1 MKHYGIE
8 RQTLLVTLI
17 PIVMM
22 AALLES
28 YFIYAR
34 FSDIDRAL
42 LERSRMMAHQIAY
55 SSEYA
60 VFSGNQELLQQN
72 VDDALT
78 QPDVSNLVVMDTDAK
93 PLAGEAFGQPSL
105 AKVNSSNLIFQD
117 SDVLVLYEPI
127 LATQIKFDTFSSES
141 LTQPSALK
149 PLGAVVIEISK
160 HRLNQMKREILLLG
174 LLFTGLI
181 LAGALML
188 AIWASRRLTRP
199 VMEMSDAIQRFGEGE
214 LDTRISSQAKVYELI
229 VLANG
234 FNQMAGQLQHEHEIL
249 EDLVASRIAAL
260 AASERE
266 YRTLFENAPDAI
278 ARYDNECRCI
288 YVNPAFGSLVEGGV
302 NALLGKKPS
311 EIPGEFSSE
320 FYETHIKDVFESGQN
335 TQLELKWSGKQGK
348 KIYSQIRLT
357 AERDLSGNIRSVL
370 GVGRDITTLKL
381 AEKILNEQNLEMIA
395 LRDEALAASQSKSEF
410 LANMS
415 HEIRTP
421 MNSILGMAHL
431 ALAIDLPP
439 KAKNYLEKI
448 HLSGLS
454 LLGIID
460 EILDISKIGAGKL
473 RLENGNFNL
482 HELLENSKILFEEKI
497 REKGLS
503 FSFEIDHDLSFRLH
517 GDAPR
522 LGQVLINY
530 IGNAVKFT
538 ERGAIAVRVKKVD
551 ENSSGVLLRLEVQ
564 DSGIGISDD
573 VKSKLFQ
580 PFQQADSSTTREYGG
595 TGLGLA
601 ISRKLI
607 ELMPEGKVGV
617 ESVMGQ
623 GSTFW
628 FSARLGLPVAEVHET
643 PSETDT
649 RHDYFETLKGARILL
664 ADDHPFNL
672 EVAGDILENV
682 GVIVSTAKNGKE
694 VLELLKRNHF
704 DCVLMDIQMPV
715 MDGFEATRLI
725 RLDPVLAETLVIAMT
740 ANASKEDCERCLK
753 AGMDDFITKPF
764 KPAQFYATLAT
775 WLEKHA
781 TGNKKRAEPT
791 KVFTEAS
798 ALEICPIDLTVLTE
812 LYGDDK
818 QEMREM
824 VGKFVKTSRLDMAKI
839 EAALKLKDYAATGKL
854 AHFVRGPSGMIG
866 AMGLAKL
873 CFELEVHCMDSD
885 KENRALEVIG
895 EMHIMLDQIDE
906 QRDNYFR

>member
-1 MKHYGIE
+1 MKLYGIE
-8 RQTLLVTLI
+8 RQTMLVTLI
-17 PIVMM
+17 PILMM

-42 LERSRMMAHQIAY
+42 LERSQMMAHQIAY

-72 VDDALT
+72 VDDALA
-78 QPDVSNLVVMDTDAK
+78 QPDVSKLVVMDTDAK
-93 PLAGEAFGQPSL
+93 PLAGKALGPFLL

-117 SDVLVLYEPI
+117 KDALVLYEPI
-127 LATQIKFDTFSSES
+127 LATQIKFDNFSGES

-160 HRLNQMKREILLLG
+160 HRLNQMKREIFLLG
-174 LLFTGLI
+174 FLFTGLI

-199 VMEMSDAIQRFGEGE
+199 VMEMSDAIQRFGKGE
-214 LDTRISSQAKVYELI
+214 LDTRISSQAKVFELN

-234 FNQMAGQLQHEHEIL
+234 FNQMASQLQHEHEIL

-266 YRTLFENAPDAI
+266 YRSLFENAPDAI
-278 ARYDNECRCI
+278 ARYDHECRCI
-288 YVNPAFGSLVEGGV
+288 YANPAFGNLVEGGV
-302 NALLGKKPS
+302 KALLGKKPS
-311 EIPGEFSSE
+311 ELPGEFSSE
-320 FYETHIKDVFESGQN
+320 FYETQIKDVFASGQN
-335 TQLELKWSGKQGK
+335 AQLDLTWLGKAGN
-348 KIYSQIRLT
+348 KICSQIRLT

-370 GVGRDITTLKL
+370 GVGREITTLKL
-381 AEKILNEQNLEMIA
+381 AERILNDQNLEMIA

-431 ALAIDLPP
+431 ALTIELPP

-473 RLENGNFNL
+473 RLENNDFDL
-482 HELLENSKILFEEKI
+482 VELLDNSKILFEEKI
-497 REKGLS
+497 RGKRLS
-503 FSFEIDHDLSFRLH
+503 FSVDIDRDIPTRLH

-538 ERGAIAVRVKKVD
+538 ARGAIAVSVKKVD
-551 ENSSGVLLRLEVQ
+551 ENSCGVLLRFEVQ
-564 DSGIGISDD
+564 DSGIGISE
-573 VKSKLFQ
+573 VTKSKLFK

-601 ISRKLI
+601 ISRKLV
-607 ELMPEGKVGV
+607 ELMPEGEVGV
-617 ESVMGQ
+617 ESVLGQ

-628 FSARLGLPVAEVHET
+628 FSTRLGLPVSEADET
-643 PSETDT
+643 LVETDT
-649 RHDYFETLKGARILL
+649 RPDYFEKLKGTRILL
-664 ADDHPFNL
+664 ADDHPLNL
-672 EVAGDILENV
+672 EVAGDILENA

-725 RLDPVLAETLVIAMT
+725 RLDPVLAEILVIAMT

-753 AGMDDFITKPF
+753 SGMDDYITKPF
-764 KPAQFYATLAT
+764 KPAQFYATLAK

-781 TGNKKRAEPT
+781 TGNKRRAEANEVFP
-791 KVFTEAS
+791 KVSSPEF
-798 ALEICPIDLTVLTE
+798 CPIDFTVLTE
-812 LYGDDK
+812 LFGDDK
-818 QEMREM
+818 QKMREM
-824 VGKFVKTSRLDMAKI
+824 IGKFMESSRLDMKKI
-839 EAALKLKDYAATGKL
+839 DAALKLKDYTATSKL

-873 CFELEVHCMDSD
+873 CIELEVHCVSGD
-885 KENRALEVIG
+885 KENRAQEVIG
-895 EMHIMLDQIDE
+895 KMHTMLDRINE
-906 QRDNYFR
+906 QMDKYFP